1 MKSVNIGLALS
12 LMLGVSAAN
21 AGYKMMEANQPVTV
35 AKSTLTV
42 TPDRRWSKLGAR
54 PGRNAESW
62 TIDGM
67 ELNDLTFVAGI
78 DDGKTLFRDI
88 DKANNPLPR
97 FSATMLAPD
106 IAQLFEASYR
116 VALGTPLMSI
126 ESLEPAK
133 FAGVDGFR
141 FTFSLTHQGDEVRRM
156 GEAHGAVID
165 KRLYLIT
172 FEAPAIHYF
181 ERDRAAARKI
191 AESATLVRPAK

>member
-1 MKSVNIGLALS
+1 MKYLKIGFVLS
-12 LMLGVSAAN
+12 LTLGSAAAN
-21 AGYKMMEANQPVTV
+21 AGYKLMEAHQPVAV
-35 AKSTLTV
+35 AKSNLTV

-67 ELNDLTFVAGI
+67 ELNDLTFVVGI
-78 DDGKTLFRDI
+78 EDGKPLFRDI

-126 ESLEPAK
+126 DSLEPAK
-133 FAGVDGFR
+133 FAGSDGFR
-141 FTFSLTHQGDEVRRM
+141 FTYSLTHQGDEVRRK

-172 FEAPAIHYF
+172 FEAPAIHYY
-181 ERDRAAARKI
+181 ERDRAAARRI
-191 AESATLVRPAK
+191 AESATLTRPAQ